1 MNKPALYTCGRKLQ
15 DGNVYLISFFDV
27 EPSGV
32 IVQAYDQ
39 THSKEFILPI
49 SEEEV
54 SLFYLSVID

>member
-15 DGNVYLISFFDV
+15 DGNLYLISVFDV

-32 IVQAYDQ
+32 IIQAYDQ
-39 THSKEFILPI
+39 THSKEFILPV

-54 SLFYLSVID
+54 CWYQIS